1 METEFIYCRRHTPVG
16 IRIEEITGGED
27 KSGRVWDIM
36 SRQVYAENGKE
47 GGYRPIEHYDNGAP
61 YVYGMDQ
68 RISLSHTKGMLVVAT
83 LPRTPEVDLS
93 KFSLRTAMGID
104 VERADRAK
112 VLDVRE
118 KFLSETE
125 LAMIDANDIE
135 DNIIAW
141 TAKEAMYKAAWH
153 EGMDWVR
160 DMEITK
166 MPDPRTGTL
175 GEASVCTDEEE
186 RTPMLLYSYLS
197 DDFLITVAFSPKC
210 ATFKKEV

>member
-47 GGYRPIEHYDNGAP
+47 GGYRPIGHYDNGAP

-118 KFLSETE
+118 KFLSEAE

-166 MPDPRTGTL
+166 MPDPRMGTL
-175 GEASVCTDEEE
+175 GEASVRTDEEE